1 MPLNRSVPP
10 GDIAPTYATTPT
22 SPVYVQV
29 KLTVVAE
36 RLQEIVPEIC
46 QYSNTQGYLVDFRS
60 NHPFH
65 VKVERVTRSLWASAA
80 DAVQGEAGLTLLLA
94 ADAGQEVLSRQ
105 PAHVALPR
113 TVKMGALD
121 HRNITAPCRDS
132 KGMSALDRQ
141 HPGVVGA
148 DVGGLAS
155 RAAQV

>member
-1 MPLNRSVPP
+1 
-10 GDIAPTYATTPT
+10 
-22 SPVYVQV
+22 VYVQV

-36 RLQEIVPEIC
+36 RLQER
-46 QYSNTQGYLVDFRS
+46 SRRSASTQTPRVTLVDFRS

-148 DVGGLAS
+148 DVAGLAS
-155 RAAQV
+155 GAAQV